1 MKGQKVLQGYLS
13 AKNPVDTWVSG
24 TFAIAFWTVNHL
36 WHLGKYNL
44 GLSSCLGGTGM
55 CISADIVREFGW
67 GWRTVSRKTWNF
79 HEMPFLMGSAP
90 AGFMMRLFDDENR

>member
-1 MKGQKVLQGYLS
+1 MNTRLMKGQKVLQGYLS

-44 GLSSCLGGTGM
+44 GLSSCLGEQGCVFRRILCGN
-55 CISADIVREFGW
+55 SGGVRLSHGRH
-67 GWRTVSRKTWNF
+67 GIF
-79 HEMPFLMGSAP
+79 HEMPFSWDPHLLGS
-90 AGFMMRLFDDENR
+90 

>member
-1 MKGQKVLQGYLS
+1 MFDADNLVHLDFLAVMNTRLMKGQKVLQGYLS

-44 GLSSCLGGTGM
+44 GLSSCLGNRDVYFG
-55 CISADIVREFGW
+55 DIVREFG
-67 GWRTVSRKTWNF
+67 GGATVSRKTWNF
-79 HEMPFLMGSAP
+79 P
-90 AGFMMRLFDDENR
+90 